1 MDLSEMELKP
11 YVSYDVSNVLT
22 IKGKYG
28 FRVTLVYEDGNKKV
42 KQHAGYE
49 KKAEAN
55 KARNNVIGQLHTG
68 TYIVYPNIKVGEFLE
83 YWLEYVMRPENTFT
97 ANSYHTYRNCIRN
110 HIVPQLGNLK
120 LSTLN
125 RGHLHKLYKKL
136 AEEYISIPKLAK
148 TIMNTSMRYAL
159 KKHLIA
165 ANPCKDV
172 NLPKKISKTS
182 YHTIE
187 VKEAETYT
195 LDQVKKLI
203 GASKDSKIHM
213 QLVFALLMGLRKSE
227 INGVKYSDVDFNHR
241 KLKIQRQLGEDL
253 HTDSDLIPA
262 NMRMKQEIRPKTRSS
277 VRELN
282 ISDYVFQEIM
292 EERKKYER
300 NRSRRQSGKWVF
312 QDLGYICC
320 SSYGRPR
327 SKSYIYVHYKELLEK
342 AGLPYIPFHNLRH
355 TYATL
360 LMKNNINQKAVAV
373 SMGHAKSIITVDTY
387 TDMQAI
393 IEDCE
398 EEIQE
403 FIKDVHPYDSADA
416 QILKEMFQEEVDL
429 QEEKESMEKD
439 NGGIK
444 KYDYSDVEELDDI
457 DEWYLGEG
465 Q

>member
-1 MDLSEMELKP
+1 ML
-11 YVSYDVSNVLT
+11 
-22 IKGKYG
+22 
-28 FRVTLVYEDGNKKV
+28 FR
-42 KQHAGYE
+42 
-49 KKAEAN
+49 
-55 KARNNVIGQLHTG
+55 
-68 TYIVYPNIKVGEFLE
+68 
-83 YWLEYVMRPENTFT
+83 
-97 ANSYHTYRNCIRN
+97 S
-110 HIVPQLGNLK
+110 
-120 LSTLN
+120 
-125 RGHLHKLYKKL
+125 
-136 AEEYISIPKLAK
+136 
-148 TIMNTSMRYAL
+148 
-159 KKHLIA
+159 
-165 ANPCKDV
+165 
-172 NLPKKISKTS
+172 
-182 YHTIE
+182 
-187 VKEAETYT
+187 
-195 LDQVKKLI
+195 
-203 GASKDSKIHM
+203 
-213 QLVFALLMGLRKSE
+213 
-227 INGVKYSDVDFNHR
+227 
-241 KLKIQRQLGEDL
+241 
-253 HTDSDLIPA
+253 
-262 NMRMKQEIRPKTRSS
+262 MRMKQEIRPKTRSS
-277 VRELN
+277 VRELD
-282 ISDYVFQEIM
+282 ISDYVFQEIL

-373 SMGHAKSIITVDTY
+373 SMGHAKSIITVDIY

-403 FIKDVHPYDSADA
+403 FIKDVHPYDSADV

-429 QEEKESMEKD
+429 QEEKESIEEE

-444 KYDYSDVEELDDI
+444 KYDYSDVEEMDDI

>member
-1 MDLSEMELKP
+1 
-11 YVSYDVSNVLT
+11 
-22 IKGKYG
+22 
-28 FRVTLVYEDGNKKV
+28 
-42 KQHAGYE
+42 
-49 KKAEAN
+49 
-55 KARNNVIGQLHTG
+55 
-68 TYIVYPNIKVGEFLE
+68 
-83 YWLEYVMRPENTFT
+83 
-97 ANSYHTYRNCIRN
+97 
-110 HIVPQLGNLK
+110 
-120 LSTLN
+120 
-125 RGHLHKLYKKL
+125 
-136 AEEYISIPKLAK
+136 
-148 TIMNTSMRYAL
+148 
-159 KKHLIA
+159 
-165 ANPCKDV
+165 
-172 NLPKKISKTS
+172 
-182 YHTIE
+182 
-187 VKEAETYT
+187 
-195 LDQVKKLI
+195 
-203 GASKDSKIHM
+203 M

-227 INGVKYSDVDFNHR
+227 INGVKYSDVDFNRR

-253 HTDSDLIPA
+253 HTDPDLIPA

-277 VRELN
+277 VRELD

-327 SKSYIYVHYKELLEK
+327 SKGYIYVHYKELLEK

-403 FIKDVHPYDSADA
+403 FIKDVHPYDSADV
-416 QILKEMFQEEVDL
+416 QLLKEMFQEEVDL